1 METMAG
7 FRFGV
12 HFEGWVDIVRVI
24 IVIVAVVRVNQ
35 LPQSFFRESSP
46 RQAGMKLPTW
56 TLLPEESH

>member
-12 HFEGWVDIVRVI
+12 HFEGWVDTVRVI
-24 IVIVAVVRVNQ
+24 IVIVAVVRANQ

-46 RQAGMKLPTW
+46 RQQ
-56 TLLPEESH
+56 E